1 MILLLEFLGLVRRLM
16 VHTKRGIDIH
26 LLCHLRGSLEG
37 FRDLDIGLTV
47 FAKAVG
53 FAYSGSFSGSSVLQM
68 VRISPN
74 KLILLEELR
83 NLWVEYV

>member
-1 MILLLEFLGLVRRLM
+1 MA
-16 VHTKRGIDIH
+16 HTERDIDVH
-26 LLCHLRGSLEG
+26 LLCHLRGSFEG
-37 FRDLDIGLTV
+37 FHDLDIGLTF

-53 FAYSGSFSGSSVLQM
+53 FAFSGSFSSSSVLLM

-83 NLWVEYV
+83 NLWVEYF

>member
-1 MILLLEFLGLVRRLM
+1 M
-16 VHTKRGIDIH
+16 VFTKRSIDIH

-37 FRDLDIGLTV
+37 FFDLDIGLTV

-53 FAYSGSFSGSSVLQM
+53 FAYSGSFSDISVILM
-68 VRISPN
+68 VRISLN
-74 KLILLEELR
+74 ELILPEELR